1 MLLEHLTAITNA
13 TSIEELW
20 RLHTA
25 KMAEYGFDR
34 LLYGF
39 SHFLTESSLGDPR
52 DFVLLSNHTPEY
64 VGGYIKERRLFDAPM
79 LKWAL
84 DNEGACSWSLI
95 SELML
100 KQHLTVREKRVLAFN
115 LSHDVTTGY
124 SISFKSIAARAKGAI
139 GLTGS
144 PGLTQ
149 AEVDVIWDE
158 HGAHILLMNNVAHLK
173 ILNLPYRPSFRKT
186 LTKRQ
191 KEIIQWAADGKTM
204 QDTAYL
210 MGLTTANFEKH
221 LPLARIALHV
231 DTTAQAILK
240 ASMQNEIYTLDY

>member
-1 MLLEHLTAITNA
+1 VLQEHLTAITNSG
-13 TSIEELW
+13 SIEELW

-39 SHFLTESSLGDPR
+39 SYFLTESSLGDPR
-52 DFVLLSNHTPEY
+52 DFVLLSNHAPEY
-64 VGGYIKERRLFDAPM
+64 IDGYIKERHLFYAPM

-84 DNEGACSWSLI
+84 DNEGACSWALL
-95 SELML
+95 SEVMI
-100 KQHLTVREKRVLAFN
+100 KENLTTREKRVLEFN
-115 LSHDVTTGY
+115 LSHSVTTGY
-124 SISFKSIAARAKGAI
+124 SISFKSISPRAKGAI
-139 GLTGS
+139 ALTGH

-149 AEVDVIWDE
+149 TEVDSIWDA
-158 HGAHILLMNNVAHLK
+158 HGAHILLMNNIAHLK

-191 KEIIQWAADGKTM
+191 RETLQWAADGKTM
-204 QDTAYL
+204 QDTAFL
-210 MGLTTANFEKH
+210 MGLTTATVEKH
-221 LPLARIALHV
+221 LRLARIAMNV
-231 DTTAQAILK
+231 DTTAQAVMK